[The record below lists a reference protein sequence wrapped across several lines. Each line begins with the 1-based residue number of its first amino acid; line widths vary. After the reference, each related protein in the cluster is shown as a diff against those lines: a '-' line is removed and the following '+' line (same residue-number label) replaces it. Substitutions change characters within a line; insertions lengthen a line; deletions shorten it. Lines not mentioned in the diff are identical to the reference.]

1 VVREQDA
8 DLASG
13 DLRGEEGAVE
23 RHLRVVKAET
33 SHGSQAIQSDA
44 SYKSSN
50 ADGFTVTW
58 TAIQS
63 GSGRVWFWLAF
74 GGASYLSFE
83 SEDTG
88 AEFILGAGSQVGGL
102 TGHDPNVP
110 GNSVRGAG
118 SGPRSRTGTTRA
130 TRPPS
135 KRPSARPPGAC
146 TRRGG
151 TRGTS
156 SGTGGSCRRG
166 SSRACVGA

>member
-63 GSGRVWFWLAF
+63 GSAVPQRDKVGKVSREQVREIAQLKMPDLNA
-74 GGASYLSFE
+74 ASVE
-83 SEDTG
+83 SAMRMIEGTARSMG
-88 AEFILGAGSQVGGL
+88 LQVV
-102 TGHDPNVP
+102 D
-110 GNSVRGAG
+110 
-118 SGPRSRTGTTRA
+118 
-130 TRPPS
+130 
-135 KRPSARPPGAC
+135 
-146 TRRGG
+146 
-151 TRGTS
+151 
-156 SGTGGSCRRG
+156 
-166 SSRACVGA
+166 